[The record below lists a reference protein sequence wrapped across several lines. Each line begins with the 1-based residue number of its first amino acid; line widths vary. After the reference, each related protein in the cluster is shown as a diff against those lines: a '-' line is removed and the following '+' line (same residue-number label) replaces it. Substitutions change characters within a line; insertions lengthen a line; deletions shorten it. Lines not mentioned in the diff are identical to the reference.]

1 MAGGETAGAVNWYWV
16 ESSADY
22 SLYIDTDTV
31 KRNNG
36 YVKVWSKYTYS
47 DGHFD
52 MVQYLFNT
60 GYQRSGHYECQ
71 LRMTKTAIDIGIY
84 PVCQQLQMGSCNSRI
99 SYWRLSTLFCK
110 ISRPQ
115 KKTVLGELSFVHPD
129 QDRLIPDFC
138 PPDSLKS
145 VLQFLYRTKFSRY

>member
-1 MAGGETAGAVNWYWV
+1 MMKNFRKALLTAILLLSACMAGGETAGAVNWYWV

-60 GYQRSGHYECQ
+60 GYQRS
-71 LRMTKTAIDIGIY
+71 AIMNAATYDKDGNQTSVFTPSVNNYKWDPVIPESAIGDIY
-84 PVCQQLQMGSCNSRI
+84 AL
-99 SYWRLSTLFCK
+99 L
-110 ISRPQ
+110 
-115 KKTVLGELSFVHPD
+115 
-129 QDRLIPDFC
+129 
-138 PPDSLKS
+138 
-145 VLQFLYRTKFSRY
+145 